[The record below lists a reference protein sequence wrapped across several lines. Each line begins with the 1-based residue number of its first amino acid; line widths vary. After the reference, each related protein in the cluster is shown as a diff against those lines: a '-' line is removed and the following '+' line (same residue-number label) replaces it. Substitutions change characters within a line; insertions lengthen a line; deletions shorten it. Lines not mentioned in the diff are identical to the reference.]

1 MKVSS
6 ITSNINNS
14 DWTNKNSTNKQEEKN
29 PEFGLM
35 LEKSE
40 NDLISS
46 ENSIT
51 DDKIS
56 ENSVLG
62 ISVFV
67 KVYPWNDCLIIL
79 EPEPARSGVPIYCL
93 PILKFEL
100 FFVYEI

>member
-14 DWTNKNSTNKQEEKN
+14 DCTNKNSTNKSEEKN

-40 NDLISS
+40 NNLISS

-56 ENSVLG
+56 DNE
-62 ISVFV
+62 
-67 KVYPWNDCLIIL
+67 IIL
-79 EPEPARSGVPIYCL
+79 NQYLANGINFLS
-93 PILKFEL
+93 KDN
-100 FFVYEI
+100 

>member
-14 DWTNKNSTNKQEEKN
+14 DCTNKNSTNNQEEKN

-40 NDLISS
+40 NDLIYS

-51 DDKIS
+51 DHKIS
-56 ENSVLG
+56 ENE
-62 ISVFV
+62 
-67 KVYPWNDCLIIL
+67 IIL
-79 EPEPARSGVPIYCL
+79 NQYLANGINFLS
-93 PILKFEL
+93 KDN
-100 FFVYEI
+100 

>member
-14 DWTNKNSTNKQEEKN
+14 DCTNKNSTNKQEEKN

-67 KVYPWNDCLIIL
+67 KVYPWNDC
-79 EPEPARSGVPIYCL
+79 
-93 PILKFEL
+93 
-100 FFVYEI
+100 FFLMLS

>member
-1 MKVSS
+1 MFWFK
-6 ITSNINNS
+6 SNC
-14 DWTNKNSTNKQEEKN
+14 DNKNSTNKQEEKN

-56 ENSVLG
+56 ENE
-62 ISVFV
+62 
-67 KVYPWNDCLIIL
+67 IIL
-79 EPEPARSGVPIYCL
+79 NQYLANGINFLS
-93 PILKFEL
+93 KDN
-100 FFVYEI
+100 

>member
-14 DWTNKNSTNKQEEKN
+14 DCINKNSTNKQEEKN

-40 NDLISS
+40 NDLIYS

-56 ENSVLG
+56 ENE
-62 ISVFV
+62 
-67 KVYPWNDCLIIL
+67 IIL
-79 EPEPARSGVPIYCL
+79 NQYLANGINFLS
-93 PILKFEL
+93 KDN
-100 FFVYEI
+100 

>member
-56 ENSVLG
+56 ENE
-62 ISVFV
+62 
-67 KVYPWNDCLIIL
+67 IIL
-79 EPEPARSGVPIYCL
+79 NQYLANGINFLS
-93 PILKFEL
+93 KDN
-100 FFVYEI
+100 

>member
-6 ITSNINNS
+6 ITSNVNNS
-14 DWTNKNSTNKQEEKN
+14 DCTNKNNTNKQEEKN

-56 ENSVLG
+56 ENE
-62 ISVFV
+62 
-67 KVYPWNDCLIIL
+67 IIL
-79 EPEPARSGVPIYCL
+79 NQYLANGINFLS
-93 PILKFEL
+93 KDN
-100 FFVYEI
+100 

>member
-14 DWTNKNSTNKQEEKN
+14 DCTNKNSTNKPEEKN
-29 PEFGLM
+29 PEFGLI
-35 LEKSE
+35 LEKAE

-56 ENSVLG
+56 ENE
-62 ISVFV
+62 
-67 KVYPWNDCLIIL
+67 IIL
-79 EPEPARSGVPIYCL
+79 NQYLANGINFLS
-93 PILKFEL
+93 KDN
-100 FFVYEI
+100 

>member
-56 ENSVLG
+56 ENEIILNQYLANG
-62 ISVFV
+62 ISFLS
-67 KVYPWNDCLIIL
+67 KDN
-79 EPEPARSGVPIYCL
+79 
-93 PILKFEL
+93 
-100 FFVYEI
+100 

>member
-14 DWTNKNSTNKQEEKN
+14 DCTNKNSTNKQEEKN

-35 LEKSE
+35 LEKSG

-46 ENSIT
+46 NSIT

-56 ENSVLG
+56 ENEIVLNQYLANG
-62 ISVFV
+62 INFLS
-67 KVYPWNDCLIIL
+67 KDN
-79 EPEPARSGVPIYCL
+79 
-93 PILKFEL
+93 
-100 FFVYEI
+100 

>member
-14 DWTNKNSTNKQEEKN
+14 DCTNKNSTNKQEEKN

-51 DDKIS
+51 DEEMANMNYQVETNGKEAKEVAIT
-56 ENSVLG
+56 
-62 ISVFV
+62 F
-67 KVYPWNDCLIIL
+67 
-79 EPEPARSGVPIYCL
+79 
-93 PILKFEL
+93 LKNANL
-100 FFVYEI
+100 LK

>member
-14 DWTNKNSTNKQEEKN
+14 DCTNNKQEEKN

-56 ENSVLG
+56 ENE
-62 ISVFV
+62 
-67 KVYPWNDCLIIL
+67 IIL
-79 EPEPARSGVPIYCL
+79 NQYLANGINFLS
-93 PILKFEL
+93 KDN
-100 FFVYEI
+100 